1 MSTPAPTG
9 IPPTSVP
16 CPPGLT
22 FDSLTGTC
30 SKPTV
35 APTVTSALE
44 NTASSAAGTA
54 VVAGSS
60 LYMIL
65 LVLLGSIP
73 LLIFHYG
80 AAKLSF
86 DTYGSYLWA
95 FVDFLF
101 PYLYYPFY
109 AIVLKSSVSVGSS
122 PAVFGGRRR
131 K

>member
-1 MSTPAPTG
+1 MSAPAPTG
-9 IPPTSVP
+9 IPPVPVP
-16 CPPGLT
+16 CPAGQT
-22 FDSLTGTC
+22 FDSMTGMC
-30 SKPTV
+30 KSAIVPTV
-35 APTVTSALE
+35 ASAVGNTATSAVD
-44 NTASSAAGTA
+44 TA
-54 VVAGSS
+54 VVAGTS
-60 LYMIL
+60 LYTII

>member
-1 MSTPAPTG
+1 MTGMCKATIVPT
-9 IPPTSVP
+9 
-16 CPPGLT
+16 L
-22 FDSLTGTC
+22 
-30 SKPTV
+30 
-35 APTVTSALE
+35 TSAVE
-44 NTASSAAGTA
+44 NTASSAVDTA
-54 VVAGSS
+54 VVAGSG
-60 LYMIL
+60 LYMIV